1 MKKVEYGYID
11 LEIKVIKFIDLFAG
25 MGGTRIGF
33 EQACKEKNIDTE
45 CVFTS
50 EIKPYAV
57 DLYKH
62 NFNGEVSGDITEI
75 DENDIPDFDVL
86 LGGFPCQAFS
96 SAGNRHGFNDSRGT
110 LFFDIARILKHKKP
124 TAFLLENV
132 EGLVSHPK
140 KESNQE
146 MGNTLSTILDI
157 LKELGYKVS
166 WKVLDSS
173 LFGIPQK
180 RKRIYIVGHKDNQ
193 INLSEFTTSKAVLGD
208 ILEKNIHCPQTPFR
222 DKLLSHYSREDLYGK
237 SIKDKRGGKNNIHSW
252 DIEIKGKTS
261 KEQKDLMA
269 QLLKERRKKG
279 WAIEIGIKWMD
290 GMPLTLD
297 QIYTF
302 YNKVDKAT
310 LEFMLNDLADKGY
323 IRFEHPKELITLDNG
338 TTKREPDPSKPKGY
352 NIVTGKLS
360 FELNKILD
368 PNCISNTIVAT
379 ETSKIGVLDT
389 DGIRTLTDRECLRL
403 FGFPDDYNSNIEQ
416 KHLYDLIGNTVV
428 VPVIKE
434 VSKKILNVF

>member
-1 MKKVEYGYID
+1 M
-11 LEIKVIKFIDLFAG
+11 IKFIDLFSG

-33 EQACKEKNIDTE
+33 EQACKEYNFETK

-57 DLYKH
+57 DLYNH
-62 NFNGEVSGDITEI
+62 NFGDKINGDITKI
-75 DENDIPDFDVL
+75 NENNIPDFDFL

-96 SAGNRHGFNDSRGT
+96 NAGNRNGFNDSRGT
-110 LFFDIARILKHKKP
+110 LFFEIARILKHKKP

-140 KESNQE
+140 KEPNQE

-180 RKRIYIVGHKDNQ
+180 RKRIYIVGHKDNE
-193 INLSEFTTSKAVLGD
+193 IDLNNFTTSKAILGD
-208 ILEKNIHCPQTPFR
+208 ILEKNIHCPKTPFR
-222 DKLLSHYSREDLYGK
+222 DKLLKNYSREDLYGK
-237 SIKDKRGGKNNIHSW
+237 AIKDKRGGKSNIHSW
-252 DIEIKGKTS
+252 DIEIKGKVTKDQ
-261 KEQKDLMA
+261 KELMS
-269 QLLKERRKKG
+269 QLLKQRRKKG

-302 YNKVDKAT
+302 YNKVKITT
-310 LEFMLNDLADKGY
+310 LEIMLNDLADKGY
-323 IRFEHPKELITLDNG
+323 IKFEHPKELIALDNG
-338 TTKREPDPSKPKGY
+338 TTKRKPDSSKPKGY

-368 PNCISNTIVAT
+368 PKYISNTIVAT

-403 FGFPDDYNSNIEQ
+403 FGFPDDYNSNLKQ
-416 KHLYDLIGNTVV
+416 KDLYDLIGNTVV

-434 VSKKILNVF
+434 VSKKILTVF

>member
-1 MKKVEYGYID
+1 M
-11 LEIKVIKFIDLFAG
+11 IKFIDLFAG

-33 EQACKEKNIDTE
+33 EQACKDKNIETE

-57 DLYKH
+57 DLYKY
-62 NFNGEVSGDITEI
+62 NFKGKVDGDITKVS
-75 DENDIPDFDVL
+75 ENDIPDFDIL

-96 SAGNRHGFNDSRGT
+96 NAGNRRGFNDSRGT

-140 KESNQE
+140 KEHNHE
-146 MGNTLSTILDI
+146 TGKTLSIILDI

-166 WKVLDSS
+166 WKILDSS
-173 LFGIPQK
+173 LFGVPQK
-180 RKRIYIVGHKDNQ
+180 RKRVYIVGHKDNQ
-193 INLSEFTTSKAVLGD
+193 INLSEFTTRKAVIGD
-208 ILEKNIHCPQTPFR
+208 ILEKNIYCPQTPFR
-222 DKLLSHYSREDLYGK
+222 DKLLNHYSRKDLYGK
-237 SIKDKRGGKNNIHSW
+237 AIKDKRGGKGNIHSW
-252 DIEIKGKTS
+252 DIELKGKVS
-261 KEQKDLMA
+261 KEQKELMA

-279 WAIEIGIKWMD
+279 WAVEIGITWMD

-297 QIYTF
+297 QVYTF
-302 YNKVDKAT
+302 YNKVNKRT
-310 LEFMLNDLADKGY
+310 LEIMLHDLTHKGY
-323 IRFEHPKELITLDNG
+323 LQFEHPKELINLDDG
-338 TTKREPDPSKPKGY
+338 TTMREPNLNKPKGY

-403 FGFPDDYNSNIEQ
+403 FGFPDDYSSNIKQ

-434 VSKKILNVF
+434 VSKKIINEFKNI